1 MRKHLLGLAL
11 ICLLSL
17 LLIRIMPAGII
28 YDEHWQSGWQSRWT
42 VLSGGVYTDS
52 AGLHA
57 TTYQG
62 ATLKYIGSYM
72 NPDHSATVEKTCGG
86 YAESPLT
93 LDIGVRSDGTYGYW
107 AEVTNQQDEVG
118 WSAVSMW
125 AVTPSGTYGLGS
137 TYTNCQTS
145 FKLTANGSSIT
156 LWQVG
161 YGYPLLEAN
170 DSALT
175 TGTVGLWLNNGDG
188 AVSRVLIEGADTTPP
203 TAPTNLTAAA
213 PSATQINLSW
223 TASTD
228 QGSGMSYYKVRR
240 GGNDY
245 ATVYAPTTT
254 YSDTNLQPDSTFT
267 YTVLA
272 VDREGNVSA
281 ASNSATATTLSPSNL
296 RPEGLG
302 KSPLAAYYGSGPEL
316 VNLESGN
323 LVLSFPLIPI
333 QGRTGGTSPGLQLV
347 YNSQVWS
354 RDASGVQYTAVD
366 GGYGAGWSL
375 WLGAMYPVYA
385 AGVIDHYRFIDSSGA
400 THRLYPSTGDT
411 YVSRDSTYLK
421 WDRVLHRLWF
431 RNGTFWDFDYVS
443 LDPEP
448 DAGTRYP
455 TKIQDTNGNYVTI
468 SYLTGARINDI
479 HDSRHYDS
487 VYDTTD
493 YHFVYVNNRLDS
505 IHEITTLRSW
515 PYGQTDTK
523 RFSFVYQ
530 EAQLSSPFPV
540 GPTVNVKLIQQ
551 VKRWGQGSTPT
562 ITHSIEYN
570 SSGEPTKLTLPYG
583 AYFRYTWQTGSFSGG
598 AVQRR
603 EVASRIYSASASGTP
618 AVEKTEYFQH
628 PDDSAYAGHTQCT
641 INDAAGNR
649 KIWYFT
655 QGEAL
660 GWKNGLQ
667 WKQEVYQGAGVT
679 LLRTFR
685 TDWTQDQPAV
695 AELRNPRP
703 SAQRTIFND
712 VTPNLESRREQDVDA
727 NGNVTQVREFGYGD
741 SSPYRTLTVTYLTGS
756 DYNSR
761 NILDRVTGTTL
772 YAGAAGGTILRQT
785 GMGYDVPGSYSNITP
800 APNMHDS
807 SYDVS
812 MRFRGNP
819 TVTAEANRSKT
830 TYYDILGNARVVVD
844 SLGSVQTASYSANT
858 GYTVPS
864 STNSSTPLGTS
875 MVWNGDLTLSSASA
889 ASGESVSYSW
899 DSAKRPSSQTSP
911 SGSQTTYSYNDLGTP
926 PTVVQTTQ
934 VHTGGGPPNY
944 TLATGTYS
952 ITRTLDGLGRVV
964 LVQDSRTNAYVKY
977 EYDACS
983 CSPTGRQTKVSNPYL
998 SSETPLWTISE
1009 YDALGRLTRVTA
1021 PDGSA
1026 TTTSYAGNTT
1036 TVTDPAG
1043 KRKKFTYD
1051 AFGNMTQV
1059 AEPDAQGNLTVL
1071 TNYTYDTQSRLLT
1084 VSMNGGTQTRSFSY
1098 NQYGQVTSATNPEN
1112 GTVTYSYNND
1122 GTLHSKTD
1130 ARNQTVLFEYD
1141 TYKRVTRIYG
1151 SGSSYE
1157 KRFYYDGYPSD
1168 QGEHTTGRL
1177 AAMEW
1182 EMPGAPPY
1190 TWQTHYWRHVF
1201 SYSTYGAVTGSKL
1214 VDCYDASGYG
1224 DYVESTMA
1232 ADFAWTMQGEL
1243 WWVRYL
1249 SERQLYYSFDSAGR
1263 PSGLTAYANW
1273 DESPYNPNYWT
1284 MKNLVTGTA
1293 FNKAGQMTSLT
1304 AYGGSETRT
1313 YDPTTLQ
1320 LTGMQVPGALDLSYM
1335 YPAAPNNNGRISA
1348 ETNNLTSTQ
1357 VSYTYDQLNRLAT
1370 AVSASGGTTNWGLGF
1385 SYDVYGNRTGQTV
1398 TAGSAP
1404 AFSATFG
1411 SNNRMVGYS
1420 YDNNGNQLNTADGAT
1435 LEYDEE
1441 NRLKKWTKQGQTQ
1454 EYIYHPSGWRLSN
1467 SNEGWYFYGPGG
1479 QLLTKAATCY
1489 TDYVYF
1495 AGRLLYTMSGG
1506 SLDPRLTKLTRI
1518 YGDRLGSTRATA
1530 VLTYGGGSTTRNY
1543 YPFGEEIGST
1553 ANDQYKFASTYRD
1566 SSTGLDYAM
1575 MRYYTSGTGRFLSV
1589 DPYRAS
1595 GGPADP
1601 QGLNRYT
1608 YAQNDPVNF
1617 RDPTGLL
1624 RCGDDEQGCEPQE
1637 ADPDALGGLTTCLWV
1652 PISQGL
1658 LGSGVWVCSGNSS
1671 NQLGTPRP
1679 APKRKVATYLA
1690 VANDCY
1696 WAQGSGAS
1704 ATYTRVITYQV
1715 LDQDHQKFYG
1725 SEVPTV
1731 SENVE
1736 TTSGAEVTGGGVWT
1750 RSNNSMRPDGTF
1762 DDFYSANG
1770 KGLSTATQTFQS
1782 NGMFLTVEIGAPRV
1796 RLRNVYDNDLV
1807 FVNNTASPRP
1817 CVKGKDP
1824 EYTF

>member
-1 MRKHLLGLAL
+1 
-11 ICLLSL
+11 L
-17 LLIRIMPAGII
+17 LLIRITPAGII

-42 VLSGGVYTDS
+42 VLSGSVYTDS

-57 TTYQG
+57 NSYPG
-62 ATLKYIGSYM
+62 ATLKYVGSYM
-72 NPDHSATVEKTCGG
+72 NPNHSATVEKTCGG
-86 YAESPLT
+86 NPDSPLT

-137 TYTNCQTS
+137 TYTDCQTS
-145 FKLTANGSSIT
+145 FKLTASGSSIT

-161 YGYPLLEAN
+161 YGYALLEAN

-175 TGTVGLWLNNGDG
+175 SGTVGLWLNNGDG

-245 ATVYAPTTT
+245 ATVYVPTTT
-254 YSDTNLQPDSTFT
+254 YSDNNLQPDSTFT
-267 YTVLA
+267 YTVVA

-302 KSPLAAYYGSGPEL
+302 KSPLAAYYGSGPEV

-366 GGYGAGWSL
+366 AGYGAGWSL
-375 WLGAMYPVYA
+375 WLGATYPVYA
-385 AGVIDHYRFIDSSGA
+385 SGVIDHYRFIDSSGA

-431 RNGTFWDFDYVS
+431 RDGTFWDFDYVS

-455 TKIQDTNGNYVTI
+455 TKIQDTNGNYLTI

-741 SSPYRTLTVTYLTGS
+741 SSPYRTLTVSYLTGS

-761 NILDRVTGTTL
+761 NILDRVTATTL
-772 YAGAAGGTILRQT
+772 YAGAAGGTILRQAT
-785 GMGYDVPGSYSNITP
+785 TYYDAPGNYSNITP

-807 SYDVS
+807 AYGLS
-812 MRFRGNP
+812 MPLRGNP
-819 TVTAEANRSKT
+819 TVTYEANRNKQ
-830 TYYDILGNARVVVD
+830 TYYDILGKARRVVD
-844 SLGSVQTASYSANT
+844 SLGSEQTASYSAGS
-858 GYTVPS
+858 GYTVPN

-899 DSAKRPSSQTSP
+899 DNAKRPSSQTSP
-911 SGSQTTYSYNDLGTP
+911 SGSQTTYTYNDTAQP
-926 PTVVQTTQ
+926 PTSVQTTQ

-944 TLATGTYS
+944 TLTTGTYT

-998 SSETPLWTISE
+998 SGETPLWTVSE
-1009 YDALGRLTRVTA
+1009 YDALGRVTRVTA
-1021 PDGSA
+1021 PEGSA
-1026 TTTSYAGNTT
+1026 TTTSYSGNTT

-1051 AFGNMTQV
+1051 AFGNLTQV

-1071 TNYTYDTQSRLLT
+1071 TNYTYDTVGRLT
-1084 VSMNGGTQTRSFSY
+1084 DVWMNGTAQHRQFTY
-1098 NQYGQVTSATNPEN
+1098 NDLGQVTAASNPEN
-1112 GTVTYSYNND
+1112 GTVTYAYNSD
-1122 GTLHSKTD
+1122 GTLASKTD
-1130 ARNQTVLFEYD
+1130 AKNQVTLFQYD
-1141 TYKRVTRIYG
+1141 TYRRLTRIYPGG
-1151 SGSSYE
+1151 SYGYE
-1157 KRFYYDGYPSD
+1157 KRFYYDSYAADPGDNRY
-1168 QGEHTTGRL
+1168 GRL
-1177 AAMEW
+1177 AAIEW
-1182 EMPGAPPY
+1182 EPPSIDNY
-1190 TWQTHYWRHVF
+1190 THYFRHVF
-1201 SYSTYGAVTGSKL
+1201 SYSTYGAVTRSKL
-1214 VDCYDASGYG
+1214 VDRYDAGGWG
-1224 DYVESTMA
+1224 DYTEDVLA
-1232 ADFAWTMQGEL
+1232 ADFSWTMQGEP
-1243 WWVRYL
+1243 WWVGYP
-1249 SERQLYYSFDSAGR
+1249 SQRQVYYNFDSAGR
-1263 PSGLTAYANW
+1263 PNGAYTPVSWYGSLYPLVSGTSY
-1273 DESPYNPNYWT
+1273 T
-1284 MKNLVTGTA
+1284 
-1293 FNKAGQMTSLT
+1293 KAGQVATLDTPSSGYTLR
-1304 AYGGSETRT
+1304 ETRS
-1313 YDPTTLQ
+1313 YNDLQQ
-1320 LTGMQVPGALDLSYM
+1320 LTGIQAAWTAAPYAVRFDLGYA
-1335 YPAAPNNNGRISA
+1335 YPAAGSNNGRISA
-1348 ETNNLTSTQ
+1348 ETNNLTNTQ
-1357 VSYTYDQLNRLAT
+1357 VSYAYDQVNRLAT
-1370 AVSASGGTTNWGLGF
+1370 AVSATGGTTNWGLSF
-1385 SYDVYGNRTGQTV
+1385 SYDVYGNRTAQTV

-1420 YDNNGNQLNTADGAT
+1420 YDNNGNQLTTPDGAT
-1435 LEYDEE
+1435 LEYDPD
-1441 NRLKKWTKQGQTQ
+1441 NRLTKWTKQGQVDQ
-1454 EYIYHPSGWRLSN
+1454 YQYHPSGWRLSKG
-1467 SNEGWYFYGPGG
+1467 SEKYLYGPGG
-1479 QLLTKAATCY
+1479 QLLESYRAWNDI

-1495 AGRLLYTMSGG
+1495 GGRLLYTLSG
-1506 SLDPRLTKLTRI
+1506 DTAVTRI
-1518 YGDRLGSTRATA
+1518 YSDRLGSTRATE
-1530 VLTYGGGSTTRNY
+1530 TIQQYGGGWTTRNY
-1543 YPFGEEIGST
+1543 YPFGEEITST
-1553 ANDQYKFASTYRD
+1553 ASDQYKFASTYRD
-1566 SSTGLDYAM
+1566 SATGLDYAIN
-1575 MRYYTSGTGRFLSV
+1575 RYYASGTARFLTP
-1589 DPYRAS
+1589 DPYQAS

-1601 QGLNRYT
+1601 QSWNRYA
-1608 YAQNDPVNF
+1608 YALNDPVNYK
-1617 RDPTGLL
+1617 DPGGRLALTAEY
-1624 RCGDDEQGCEPQE
+1624 CNTFPD
-1637 ADPDALGGLTTCLWV
+1637 DPDCHDGMNNFGRDDGTMRM
-1652 PISQGL
+1652 L
-1658 LGSGVWVCSGNSS
+1658 LGTGGVCLSFGGGGTS
-1671 NQLGTPRP
+1671 NAPARRRP
-1679 APKRKVATYLA
+1679 AYLKVKLSDD
-1690 VANDCY
+1690 DCY
-1696 WAQGSGAS
+1696 RPNAGA
-1704 ATYTRVITYQV
+1704 
-1715 LDQDHQKFYG
+1715 
-1725 SEVPTV
+1725 P
-1731 SENVE
+1731 
-1736 TTSGAEVTGGGVWT
+1736 GVWT
-1750 RSNNSMRPDGTF
+1750 REVKYTLYGDDNEVFDYMQGAVISEHLELTWGDEKPPESSSKDGFTFPDTISVGNSGPF
-1762 DDFYSANG
+1762 DV
-1770 KGLSTATQTFQS
+1770 KQTFTVSVWGQEFKVDIIDRLGRRRSS
-1782 NGMFLTVEIGAPRV
+1782 NFIQARADSILIENDTNGGGKNGPRCKTQ
-1796 RLRNVYDNDLV
+1796 
-1807 FVNNTASPRP
+1807 F
-1817 CVKGKDP
+1817 
-1824 EYTF
+1824 